1 MDWADVFWVTTLWL
15 FVVIALVLFSTW
27 VIATVVDSLDEPGG
41 GWDGTRSR
49 PPRPASVAPPDQV
62 PARLVIH
69 W

>member
-15 FVVIALVLFSTW
+15 FVVTALVLFSTW
-27 VIATVVDSLDEPGG
+27 VIATVVGSLDEPGG

-49 PPRPASVAPPDQV
+49 PPRPASGAAPARV